1 MIKGRLFYIM
11 GPSGAGKDSLIQYAR
26 KSFENST
33 QLIFAHR
40 YITRPIDL
48 NENHIALTD
57 TEFDSR
63 QHAGLF
69 ALHWQSHHLKY
80 GIGCEIDAWLDQG
93 CHVLINGSREYLDQ
107 ARAIYP
113 HLIPIL
119 ISVNPDILAQRLL
132 QRGRETEAQIAMR
145 LKRAAKFDSSVDD
158 VNIIQNN
165 SDLRSAGEALIQC
178 IQKHISACSGL
189 SS

>member
-1 MIKGRLFYIM
+1 M
-11 GPSGAGKDSLIQYAR
+11 
-26 KSFENST
+26 
-33 QLIFAHR
+33 
-40 YITRPIDL
+40 
-48 NENHIALTD
+48 
-57 TEFDSR
+57 
-63 QHAGLF
+63 
-69 ALHWQSHHLKY
+69 
-80 GIGCEIDAWLDQG
+80 
-93 CHVLINGSREYLDQ
+93 
-107 ARAIYP
+107 
-113 HLIPIL
+113 IPIL

-165 SDLRSAGEALIQC
+165 SDLRSASEALIQC